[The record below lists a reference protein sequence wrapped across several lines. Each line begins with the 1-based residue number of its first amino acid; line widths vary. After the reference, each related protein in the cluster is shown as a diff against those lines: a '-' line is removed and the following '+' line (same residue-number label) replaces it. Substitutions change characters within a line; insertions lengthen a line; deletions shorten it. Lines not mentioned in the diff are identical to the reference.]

1 MARQEGEPGMS
12 FLELN
17 GITKS
22 FGPVGVLHGVNLTVG
37 QGEVVGLVGDNGA
50 GKSTLMKI
58 VTGMYTAD
66 EGTIT
71 LDGASI
77 LHNSPGERRNLGIE
91 MIYQD
96 LALAQQQDVAS
107 NIFLGREPVRK
118 VLGMSFVDRATM
130 KRDAQTMID
139 RLGARLPAIN
149 RPVGSFSGGQQQSV
163 AIARA
168 LTFGPKIVIMD
179 EPTAALA
186 VREVQ
191 SVLDLIRQLKD
202 EGIGVILIS
211 HRLNDV
217 LSVTDRIA
225 VLHQGRVS
233 ANLTT
238 SETTMTDVVS
248 AIVGGADMAE
258 AAAHESRG

>member
-1 MARQEGEPGMS
+1 MS
-12 FLELN
+12 LLEIK
-17 GITKS
+17 GVTKS
-22 FGPVGVLHGVNLTVG
+22 FGPVGVLHGIDLSVG
-37 QGEVVGLVGDNGA
+37 AGEVVGLVGDNGA

-66 EGTIT
+66 SGEIIVEGR
-71 LDGASI
+71 SI
-77 LHNSPGERRNLGIE
+77 LDLSPGERRRMGIE

-96 LALAQQQDVAS
+96 LALARQQDVAA
-107 NIFLGREPVRK
+107 NIFLGREPVK
-118 VLGMSFVDRATM
+118 SILGMNFVDRAAM
-130 KRDAQTMID
+130 KRDAQAMID

-168 LTFGPKIVIMD
+168 LTFDPKVVIMD

-191 SVLDLIRQLKD
+191 GVLDLIRQLKS

-217 LSVTDRIA
+217 LSVTDRIV
-225 VLHQGRVS
+225 VLHHGRAA
-233 ANLTT
+233 ANLITAET
-238 SETTMTDVVS
+238 SMTEDVS
-248 AIVGGADMAE
+248 AIVGGGDMAE
-258 AAAHESRG
+258 AAAHEARG